1 MEKTYSVLI
10 IDNFHMDPEHDYTI
24 GGFPTLELAKE
35 FATRYVRDSVESM
48 REPGQTA
55 EELRKAWYQFGEAAV
70 VLGGDYKAS
79 SELDFFIDNPATSE
93 QRDWQTVKAK
103 AGIE

>member
-1 MEKTYSVLI
+1 MGKTYSVLI
-10 IDNFHMDPEHDYTI
+10 IDNFHMDPEHDYKI

-35 FATRYVRDSVESM
+35 FAGRYVRDSIESM
-48 REPGQTA
+48 RKPGQTA

-79 SELDFFIDNPATSE
+79 SELDFFIDNPATPE
-93 QRDWQTVKAK
+93 QRDWQAVKAQ